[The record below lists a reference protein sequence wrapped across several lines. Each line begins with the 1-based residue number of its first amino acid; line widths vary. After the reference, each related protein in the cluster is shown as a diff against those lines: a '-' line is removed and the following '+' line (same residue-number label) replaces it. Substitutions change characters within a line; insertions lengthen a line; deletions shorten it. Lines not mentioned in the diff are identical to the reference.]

1 MFDPILER
9 TIARIY
15 REAHARRH
23 EYLTVEHLLLGLL
36 DNPVARIIFQDVGL
50 DTELL
55 ANETRF
61 AIDQQVQTLPPDSDK
76 KPQTTLAF
84 QRVMQRAIYSAQA
97 AEKDDVT
104 TERVLVSLFEEKD
117 SYAYYLLTKQG
128 VTRLDIVSY
137 ISRAMHDMDG
147 NKTAESD
154 SLDQSTERTRK
165 NTADEQA
172 GDDRKPGRRER
183 KRKRENE
190 ESPESF
196 LENLNEKAMAG
207 KVDPLIGR
215 DNELE
220 RMIQILLRRAKN
232 NPLLVGEPG
241 VGKTALAAGLAK
253 RIVDGDVPD
262 LMKKSVVY
270 SLDLGVLLAGTK
282 YRGDFEKRMKKVIA
296 HIKKMPDAILFI
308 DEIHTLIGAGSVSGG
323 ALDASNMLKPALSSG
338 SIRCIGAT
346 TSQEARSIFDKDRAL
361 SRRFQKIDVA
371 EPSMEETVAI
381 LQGLKSQFEKHHGVE
396 FLDEALEEAVKLT
409 SRYMNDRFLP
419 DKAIDAIDEAGAWQR
434 MHEKESQAIDRSAIR
449 KVVAS
454 MAKIPVDDLSSDDKA
469 RLQRIADNLK
479 LVIFGQDEAIDSLAT
494 AIKLSRAGMARQDKP
509 IASLLFAGPT
519 GVGKTEV
526 VKQLS
531 LQLGLKLLRF
541 DMSEY
546 MEPHAVSRLIG
557 APPGYVGHEQGG
569 LLTDQ
574 VHQNPHAIV
583 LLDEIEKSHP
593 DIFNVLLQIMDRG
606 TLTDSLG
613 READFRNVLLV
624 MTTNAGAQEQSRNSY
639 GFTEQD
645 HSSDAMQAI
654 NRLFS
659 PEFRNRLDAII
670 QFGRLQPAHVARIVD
685 KLILELEQELADQGV
700 RFELTPSAR
709 QWLVDHG
716 YDEAMGARPMQRAI
730 TEYVKKPLV
739 DDMLFGRLEK
749 GGLVRIDAGEG
760 KLEFDIQPLPAHDK
774 SEPVAT
780 E

>member
-1 MFDPILER
+1 MFDPILEK
-9 TIARIY
+9 TIAQIY
-15 REAHARRH
+15 REAHAQRH

-36 DNPVARIIFQDVGL
+36 DNPVARVIFQDVGV
-50 DTELL
+50 DIELL
-55 ANETRF
+55 ANEVRF
-61 AIDQQVQTLPPDSDK
+61 AIEQQVQVLPPDSDQ

-97 AEKDDVT
+97 AEKEPVT
-104 TERVLVSLFEEKD
+104 TERVVVSLFEEKD

-128 VTRLDIVSY
+128 VTRLDVVSY
-137 ISRAMHDMDG
+137 ISHAMLDMEGENPDLTSPAAETKKTDNSDKDAG
-147 NKTAESD
+147 KNKS
-154 SLDQSTERTRK
+154 
-165 NTADEQA
+165 
-172 GDDRKPGRRER
+172 
-183 KRKRENE
+183 KRKREAE
-190 ESPESF
+190 DSPESF

-207 KVDPLIGR
+207 EVDPLIGR
-215 DNELE
+215 DAELE

-262 LMKKSVVY
+262 LMKQSVVY
-270 SLDLGVLLAGTK
+270 SLELGSLLAGTK
-282 YRGDFEKRMKKVIA
+282 YRGDFEKRMKKIIA
-296 HIKKMPDAILFI
+296 HISKMPEAILFI
-308 DEIHTLIGAGSVSGG
+308 DEIHTLIGAGAVSGG

-338 SIRCIGAT
+338 KIRCIGAT

-371 EPSMEETVAI
+371 EPSAEETIQI
-381 LQGLKSQFEKHHGVE
+381 LQGLKPQFEKHHGVE

-434 MHEKESQAIDRSAIR
+434 MHSQQARAIDRSAIR
-449 KVVAS
+449 QVVAS
-454 MAKIPVDDLSSDDKA
+454 MAKIPVDDLNSDDKA

-479 LVIFGQDEAIDSLAT
+479 LVIFGQDEAIESLST
-494 AIKLSRAGMARQDKP
+494 AIKLSRAGMGRQDKP
-509 IASLLFAGPT
+509 IANLLFAGPT

-526 VKQLS
+526 VKQLAS
-531 LQLGLKLLRF
+531 QLGLKLLRF

-574 VHQNPHAIV
+574 VHQKPHAIV
-583 LLDEIEKSHP
+583 LLDEIEKAHP

-606 TLTDSLG
+606 TLTDALG

-624 MTTNAGAQEQSRNSY
+624 MTTNAGAQEQSRGSY

-654 NRLFS
+654 KRLFS
-659 PEFRNRLDAII
+659 PEFRNRLDAIV
-670 QFGRLQPAHVARIVD
+670 QFGPLSPEHVALIVD
-685 KLILELEQELADQGV
+685 KLMLELEHDLADQGV
-700 RFELTPSAR
+700 RFALTPAAR
-709 QWLVDHG
+709 QWLVQHG

-730 TEYVKKPLV
+730 TDNIKKPLV
-739 DDMLFGRLEK
+739 DEMLFGRLEK
-749 GGLVRIDAGEG
+749 GGLVRVDVKGDA
-760 KLEFDIQPLPAHDK
+760 LAFDIQPVTQTTD
-774 SEPVAT
+774 T
-780 E
+780 EALVPE

>member
-1 MFDPILER
+1 MFDPILEK
-9 TIARIY
+9 TIAQIY
-15 REAHARRH
+15 REAHAQRH

-36 DNPVARIIFQDVGL
+36 DNPVAQIIFQDVGV

-61 AIDQQVQTLPPDSDK
+61 AIEQQVQTLPADSDQ

-97 AEKDDVT
+97 AEKEPVS
-104 TERVLVSLFEEKD
+104 TERVVVSLFEEKD

-137 ISRAMHDMDG
+137 ISHAMLDMDAADQPAAG
-147 NKTAESD
+147 GKDKTAASGDKAEGGEDKKRSGRKSRRD
-154 SLDQSTERTRK
+154 SED
-165 NTADEQA
+165 
-172 GDDRKPGRRER
+172 
-183 KRKRENE
+183 
-190 ESPESF
+190 SPESF
-196 LENLNEKAMAG
+196 LENLNEKAIAG
-207 KVDPLIGR
+207 EVDPLIGR
-215 DNELE
+215 DAELE
-220 RMIQILLRRAKN
+220 RMVQILLRRSKN

-253 RIVDGDVPD
+253 RIVEGEVPD

-270 SLDLGVLLAGTK
+270 SLELGTLLAGTK
-282 YRGDFEKRMKKVIA
+282 YRGDFEKRMKKIIA
-296 HIKKMPDAILFI
+296 HIKKLPDAILFI
-308 DEIHTLIGAGSVSGG
+308 DEIHTLIGAGAVSGG

-338 SIRCIGAT
+338 KIRCIGAT

-371 EPSMEETVAI
+371 EPSAEETVKI
-381 LQGLKSQFEKHHGVE
+381 LQGLKPQFEKHHGVE

-434 MHEKESQAIDRSAIR
+434 MHAREAQAIDRSAIR

-454 MAKIPVDDLSSDDKA
+454 MAKIPVDDLNSDDKT
-469 RLQRIADNLK
+469 RLQRIAENLK
-479 LVIFGQDEAIDSLAT
+479 LVIFGQDEAIDSLST

-531 LQLGLKLLRF
+531 AQMGLKLLRF

-583 LLDEIEKSHP
+583 LLDEIEKAHP

-624 MTTNAGAQEQSRNSY
+624 MTTNAGAVEQSRGSY

-654 NRLFS
+654 KRLFS

-670 QFGRLQPAHVARIVD
+670 QFGHLSPEHVALIVD
-685 KLILELEQELADQGV
+685 KLMLELEQDLADQGI
-700 RFELTPSAR
+700 RFQLTPAAC
-709 QWLVDHG
+709 QWLVEHG

-730 TEYVKKPLV
+730 TDHIKKPLV
-739 DDMLFGRLEK
+739 DDMLFGRLEQ
-749 GGLVRIDAGEG
+749 GGLVRVDVQGDQLA
-760 KLEFDIQPLPAHDK
+760 FDIQPVAQAAG
-774 SEPVAT
+774 SEPVLP